1 MTFAPSWSTKMN
13 KTVNEF
19 NESKAKA
26 RMLLNKLG
34 EFLVLGQEAGAG
46 IDDNL
51 IQKLHHAMTTI
62 ESGKLKIALIGGFSE
77 GKTSIAAAWMEK
89 LDVDTMHIS
98 HLESS
103 DTVKTYQLDDCELI
117 DTPGLFGFKEK
128 LNATSTQIEK
138 FKDITKQYVSEA
150 HLVLYV
156 MNSTNPIKE
165 SHHEDLKWLFR
176 DLNLLPR
183 TVFVLSRFDEIADVE
198 DDWDYR
204 ENLKIKQQNVQQR
217 LSESIGLTAEEQA
230 SLAIVAVAA
239 NPFDMGTDY
248 WLANPEKFKTLSH
261 IDTLQQATF
270 EKVQVNGGLMSI
282 ALDAQHSVIRDV
294 LQRQLP
300 RAIENDEQIAE
311 ELERLKSICS
321 SVDKQI
327 SSLNLQIGE
336 VQRGLRD
343 FVVSYFSSL
352 ILQAKGSDMNTFS
365 KFFEREVGNEGVILN
380 ARIQNE
386 FDGQV
391 SSLSGE
397 LVQLQANISN
407 EVQLYNDTVISMGKQ
422 GLNYAL
428 KGNIINNQNILLA
441 RDGLVG
447 AGKLIGVDL
456 AGMLKFKPWGAV
468 NLAKGVNG
476 ALVFV
481 GVAMEAWS
489 SWNEHKQQQAFE
501 KAVSDMVDSFEG
513 QRKELLNVINGDDF
527 VKTFF
532 PKKLELNQS
541 ITELGECI
549 TVLEGKRAKLYQWRE
564 RGEVIEAEFR
574 NISHA

>member
-1 MTFAPSWSTKMN
+1 
-13 KTVNEF
+13 
-19 NESKAKA
+19 
-26 RMLLNKLG
+26 MLLNKLG
-34 EFLVLGQEAGAG
+34 EFLALGQEAGAG
-46 IDDNL
+46 FDDNL

-230 SLAIVAVAA
+230 SLAVVAVAA

-270 EKVQVNGGLMSI
+270 EKVQVNGGLMS
-282 ALDAQHSVIRDV
+282 
-294 LQRQLP
+294 
-300 RAIENDEQIAE
+300 
-311 ELERLKSICS
+311 
-321 SVDKQI
+321 
-327 SSLNLQIGE
+327 
-336 VQRGLRD
+336 
-343 FVVSYFSSL
+343 
-352 ILQAKGSDMNTFS
+352 
-365 KFFEREVGNEGVILN
+365 
-380 ARIQNE
+380 
-386 FDGQV
+386 
-391 SSLSGE
+391 
-397 LVQLQANISN
+397 
-407 EVQLYNDTVISMGKQ
+407 
-422 GLNYAL
+422 
-428 KGNIINNQNILLA
+428 
-441 RDGLVG
+441 
-447 AGKLIGVDL
+447 
-456 AGMLKFKPWGAV
+456 
-468 NLAKGVNG
+468 
-476 ALVFV
+476 
-481 GVAMEAWS
+481 
-489 SWNEHKQQQAFE
+489 
-501 KAVSDMVDSFEG
+501 
-513 QRKELLNVINGDDF
+513 
-527 VKTFF
+527 
-532 PKKLELNQS
+532 
-541 ITELGECI
+541 
-549 TVLEGKRAKLYQWRE
+549 
-564 RGEVIEAEFR
+564 
-574 NISHA
+574 